1 MSILA
6 TLFNIVLEDLAMAI
20 KEEKKRGIQIG
31 KQVKLLASADD
42 MVLNIENSKD
52 AARKLLEHQWIR

>member
-1 MSILA
+1 LPL
-6 TLFNIVLEDLAMAI
+6 LFNIVLEDLAMAI

-52 AARKLLEHQWIR
+52 AARKLLEHQ

>member
-6 TLFNIVLEDLAMAI
+6 TFIQHSFGRPSHGNQRR
-20 KEEKKRGIQIG
+20 KKKRNPNW

-52 AARKLLEHQWIR
+52 AARKLLEHQ